1 MVYEI
6 DALRVHFRT
15 EIAPSIKSLSLTDI
29 DYSCATP
36 VKMLDLN
43 EATEG
48 DVKAQLLPYTR
59 EANFNLALIRTAFSQ
74 TSFLRGLPDKELD
87 RVASRPEQGSCTSA
101 IR

>member
-59 EANFNLALIRTAFSQ
+59 EANFRA
-74 TSFLRGLPDKELD
+74 PDI
-87 RVASRPEQGSCTSA
+87 G
-101 IR
+101 